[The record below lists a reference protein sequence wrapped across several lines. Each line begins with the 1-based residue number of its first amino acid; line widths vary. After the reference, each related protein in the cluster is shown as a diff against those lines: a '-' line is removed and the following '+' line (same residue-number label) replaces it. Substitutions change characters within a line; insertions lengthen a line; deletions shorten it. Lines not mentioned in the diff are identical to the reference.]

1 MNKDKLETY
10 REKLTDLDQL
20 LRQRLAVAE
29 QEDLHPG
36 GARSSGGESNMPTH
50 LGDHGTDQIDQDL
63 TLGML
68 ETVSETLEEVDAA
81 LLRIQEG
88 TYGKCENCGA
98 RIAESR
104 LNVLPYARYCV
115 DCASRIQEKTPV
127 I

>member
-1 MNKDKLETY
+1 MNKGKLEAY
-10 REKLTDLDQL
+10 RETLTELDQR

-36 GARSSGGESNMPTH
+36 GGSASGGESNTPTH

-68 ETVSETLEEVDAA
+68 ENVSETLEEVDTA

-88 TYGKCENCGA
+88 TYGKCENCGD
-98 RIAESR
+98 RIAEAR

-115 DCASRIQEKTPV
+115 DCASQIQEKTPV